1 MFAFLKEHAYW
12 KDHLYALVVVFVV
25 VALVGDAISAFE
37 LARVPCGNNDFVRVA
52 LAFFIDPYQAFNRAV
67 AYLVKDDSVL
77 CVAVN
82 IGHVDTCRLA
92 HT

>member
-1 MFAFLKEHAYW
+1 MQYLHSNW
-12 KDHLYALVVVFVV
+12 CVSLV
-25 VALVGDAISAFE
+25 AITILSG
-37 LARVPCGNNDFVRVA
+37 LRSR
-52 LAFFIDPYQAFNRAV
+52 FFIDPYQAFNRAV

-82 IGHVDTCRLA
+82 IGHVDTRRLA